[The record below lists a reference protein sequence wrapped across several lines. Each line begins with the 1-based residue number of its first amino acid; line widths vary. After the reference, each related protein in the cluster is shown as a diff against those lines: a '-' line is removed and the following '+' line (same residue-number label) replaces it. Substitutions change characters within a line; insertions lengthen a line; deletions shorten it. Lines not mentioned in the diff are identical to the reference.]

1 MKKFDAEYDIIIVG
15 AGPAGLSAGA
25 VASELGAKIAVV
37 DDNPIVGGQLI
48 KQTHK
53 FFGSKSHYCGV
64 RGIDIAKILEEK
76 VHPAPISTS
85 ECNDAQKSNVTEA
98 PIENRCRVTLLLD
111 ASVIGYYED
120 NILGVIQKDRFMK
133 LYAPKIIFA
142 TGAAENLIAFPNN
155 DLPGVYGAGAVQ
167 TLMNVHGVRPGNRAL
182 MVGSGNIGLIVS
194 YQMMQAGID
203 VVALIEILPKIGGY
217 NVHAAKLRRLG
228 VPILVSHTI
237 RYAIGNPAL
246 ISTER
251 LGKNSRKVE
260 GTNIDLKI
268 GAGCVT
274 GAVIAKVNNQFQPIK
289 GTDKRLKVDMICLA
303 VGLTPL
309 SELLYQAGCEVVYVS
324 ELGGNVAWHNEN
336 METSKPGIFVA
347 GDASGIEEAST
358 AMLEGR
364 IAGASAY
371 ESLYGKNP
379 QAQEI
384 IEAAKKELEEI
395 RQGPFGTK
403 PRLGKEKLSKIVFK

>member
-1 MKKFDAEYDIIIVG
+1 MKNINAEYEIIIVG
-15 AGPAGLSAGA
+15 GGPAGLSAA
-25 VASELGAKIAVV
+25 AIAAELGAKIAII

-64 RGIDIAKILEEK
+64 RGIDIAKILDK
-76 VHPAPISTS
+76 KIHPAPISTT
-85 ECNDAQKSNVTEA
+85 ECKDDKKSKDTLT
-98 PIENRCRVTLLLD
+98 PFENRCGVRHPNITLLLD
-111 ASVIGYYED
+111 ASVVGYYED
-120 NILGVIQKDRFMK
+120 NILGVLQKDKFIK
-133 LYAPKIIFA
+133 LYASKIIFA

-167 TLMNVHGVRPGNRAL
+167 TLMNVHGVLPGKRAL

-194 YQMMQAGID
+194 YQMMQAGIE
-203 VVALIEILPKIGGY
+203 VVALIEILDKIGGY

-228 VPILVSHTI
+228 VPIFVSHTI
-237 RYAIGNPAL
+237 KYA
-246 ISTER
+246 T
-251 LGKNSRKVE
+251 GK
-260 GTNIDLKI
+260 DY
-268 GAGCVT
+268 VT
-274 GAVIAKVNNQFQPIK
+274 GAVITKVNKKFHPIK
-289 GTDKRLKVDMICLA
+289 GTDKHLKVDMICLA

-309 SELLYQAGCEVVYVS
+309 SELLYQAGCEVIYMP

-336 METSKPGIFVA
+336 METSKKGIFVA

-371 ESLYGKNP
+371 ESHYGKNP
-379 QAQEI
+379 KAQEI
-384 IEAAKKELEEI
+384 IQHVNKELEEI

-403 PRLGKEKLSKIVFK
+403 PRLGKEKLSKVVFKD

>member
-1 MKKFDAEYDIIIVG
+1 VKNFDNEYEIIIVG
-15 AGPAGLSAGA
+15 GGPAGLSAGA
-25 VASELGAKIAVV
+25 VAAELGAKVAII

-53 FFGSKSHYCGV
+53 FFGSKSHFCGV
-64 RGIDIAKILEEK
+64 RGIDIAKILEK
-76 VHPAPISTS
+76 KIQYPNI
-85 ECNDAQKSNVTEA
+85 
-98 PIENRCRVTLLLD
+98 TLLLD
-111 ASVIGYYED
+111 ASVVGYYED
-120 NILGVIQKDRFMK
+120 NILGVLQKDKFIK

-167 TLMNVHGVRPGNRAL
+167 TLMNVHGVLPGKRAL

-194 YQMMQAGID
+194 YQMKQAGIE
-203 VVALIEILPKIGGY
+203 VIALIEILDKIGGY

-228 VPILVSHTI
+228 VPILVSYTI
-237 RYAIGNPAL
+237 KYA
-246 ISTER
+246 T
-251 LGKNSRKVE
+251 GKDYVN
-260 GTNIDLKI
+260 
-268 GAGCVT
+268 
-274 GAVIAKVNNQFQPIK
+274 GAVIARVNKKFKPIK

-309 SELLYQAGCEVVYVS
+309 SELLYQAGCEVIYIP
-324 ELGGNVAWHNEN
+324 ELGGNVAWHNDD
-336 METSKPGIFVA
+336 METSKHGIFVA

-364 IAGASAY
+364 ITGACAY

-379 QAQEI
+379 KAQEI
-384 IEAAKKELEEI
+384 IQQAKKELLEI

-403 PRLGKEKLSKIVFK
+403 PRIGKEKLSSYPR

>member
-1 MKKFDAEYDIIIVG
+1 MKKFDNEYEIIIVG

-25 VASELGAKIAVV
+25 IASELGAKVAII

-64 RGIDIAKILEEK
+64 RGIDIAKILEK
-76 VHPAPISTS
+76 
-85 ECNDAQKSNVTEA
+85 NAQHSN
-98 PIENRCRVTLLLD
+98 ITLMLD
-111 ASVIGYYED
+111 ASVVGYYESSPCTQGLDKD
-120 NILGVIQKDRFMK
+120 NILGVVQRDRFMK
-133 LYAPKIIFA
+133 IYAPKIIFA
-142 TGAAENLIAFPNN
+142 TGAVENLIAFPNN
-155 DLPGVYGAGAVQ
+155 DIPGVYGAGAVQ
-167 TLMNVHGVRPGNRAL
+167 TLMNVHGVLPGKRAL

-194 YQMMQAGID
+194 YQMIQAGIE
-203 VVALIEILPKIGGY
+203 VVALIEILDKIGGY

-228 VPILVSHTI
+228 VPILTSHTI
-237 RYAIGNPAL
+237 RYAV
-246 ISTER
+246 
-251 LGKNSRKVE
+251 GK
-260 GTNIDLKI
+260 DF
-268 GAGCVT
+268 VT
-274 GAVIAKVNNQFQPIK
+274 GAVIAKVNKKFQPIK

-309 SELLYQAGCEVVYVS
+309 SELLYQAGCDVIYMP
-324 ELGGNVAWHNEN
+324 ELGGNVAWHNDN
-336 METSKPGIFVA
+336 METSKKGIFVA

-379 QAQEI
+379 KAQEI
-384 IEAAKKELEEI
+384 IQGAKKELSEI
-395 RQGPFGTK
+395 RQGPFGLK
-403 PRLGKEKLSKIVFK
+403 PRIGKEKLSKIVVKQ